1 MNKFILNSLFL
12 LFIINSYSQQ
22 KNNDSS
28 FKSSELEY
36 KFIPS
41 ILDQIKDGTFIYAEE
56 SKGPEVKRKDKKLRL
71 NKAVIGKGLPL
82 GDDPGL

>member
-41 ILDQIKDGTFIYAEE
+41 ILDQIKDGLAQE
-56 SKGPEVKRKDKKLRL
+56 SQD
-71 NKAVIGKGLPL
+71 
-82 GDDPGL
+82 

>member
-1 MNKFILNSLFL
+1 MNKFILNSIFL

-41 ILDQIKDGTFIYAEE
+41 ITDQINDGTFIYAEE
-56 SKGPEVKRKDKKLRL
+56 SKGPEVERKDKKLR
-71 NKAVIGKGLPL
+71 
-82 GDDPGL
+82 